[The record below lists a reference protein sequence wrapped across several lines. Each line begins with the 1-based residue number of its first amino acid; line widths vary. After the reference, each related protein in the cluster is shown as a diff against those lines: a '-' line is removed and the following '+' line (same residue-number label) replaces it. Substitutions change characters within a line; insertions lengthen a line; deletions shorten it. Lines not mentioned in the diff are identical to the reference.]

1 MPDFL
6 SMVERGLKAVR
17 FGIFQA
23 SDNLAMLLDGLCRA
37 PEEPQEYAEFCYGTV
52 PLYDST
58 PWPPDSAAASP
69 AAAVVAPSPKQGSD
83 SPPRDSAIPPG
94 ALGGHPNPYQQKD
107 DSFLLNAAADIVE
120 AWVPLVV
127 SGSPGTVWVDQFL
140 HALRDRA
147 AQFAGLEDTYQPD
160 K

>member
-1 MPDFL
+1 MMFDPLYYF
-6 SMVERGLKAVR
+6 EKAAKAVR
-17 FGIFQA
+17 GGILAA
-23 SDNLAMLLDGLCRA
+23 SDNLAFLVSDACR
-37 PEEPQEYAEFCYGTV
+37 T
-52 PLYDST
+52 
-58 PWPPDSAAASP
+58 PDSAAGSP
-69 AAAVVAPSPKQGSD
+69 PNSVAVVAPSPKQGSD